1 MHSMSN
7 WFLLPANTAWYAWGC
22 RCRALPRWYVLG
34 GNLAVS
40 SNAVHGGCRDFLC
53 AGRLHTVPQVCP
65 RRDCCERQPQMYGL
79 LPRDFRAHQRNG
91 RELHAMSAWLRDG

>member
-40 SNAVHGGCRDFLC
+40 SNAVHSGCRDFLR
-53 AGRLHTVPQVCP
+53 AGRLHSADRMPSRPCVS
-65 RRDCCERQPQMYGL
+65 RQGSRHAKPHGRQGGRL
-79 LPRDFRAHQRNG
+79 LA
-91 RELHAMSAWLRDG
+91 AAIA